1 MSRGEILAKL
11 TAVFR
16 DVFDDDDLILTEA
29 TTRDDVEGWDS
40 LANINLV
47 VSIEDEFNI
56 SFSMDNIVDI
66 KTVGDLAD
74 VVMEG
79 L

>member
-40 LANINLV
+40 LANINIV